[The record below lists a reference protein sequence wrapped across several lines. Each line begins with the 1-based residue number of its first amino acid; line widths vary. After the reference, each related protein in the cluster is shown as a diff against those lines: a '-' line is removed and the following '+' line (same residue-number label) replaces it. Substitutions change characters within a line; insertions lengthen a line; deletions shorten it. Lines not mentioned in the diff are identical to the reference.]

1 MTEFS
6 TTERTAQEQVT
17 SDVTVPITPRLDHAV
32 INVAGLLDHAQQQFR
47 RLGFQLTPRGHH
59 SLGSSNH
66 LAIFGENYL
75 ELLGYEA
82 ANEHTRKDLWLAP
95 PGLTGLVW
103 KTQDASAVFNHL
115 EQQQIAGSAPA
126 DFFRPVQLNDGSAPN
141 SRFRTVPLAAD
152 RVANGRSFFC
162 QHLTPELV
170 WRTEW
175 QRHPNG
181 VTDITG
187 FVIATHDPQHTA
199 HVYAQLF
206 GEHAVSSDNQGGV
219 EIHAGRATI
228 RFITPE
234 RATELFGK
242 IPAGENGTARMVAL
256 EFATVSLDQVRNSL
270 NVGEIPFSETGAH
283 THARVVVRAEDG
295 LGVALGFGEVATSGR
310 V

>member
-1 MTEFS
+1 MTEIS
-6 TTERTAQEQVT
+6 TPEQAAATKTA
-17 SDVTVPITPRLDHAV
+17 ITPRLDHAV

-95 PGLTGLVW
+95 LGLTGLVW
-103 KTQDASAVFNHL
+103 KTQDASAVFQHL
-115 EQQQIAGSAPA
+115 QQQNIAGSAPA
-126 DFFRPVQLNDGSAPN
+126 DFFRPVQLNDGSEPN
-141 SRFRTVPLAAD
+141 ARFRTVPLSAE

-181 VTDITG
+181 VSNITG
-187 FVIATHDPQHTA
+187 FVIATNAPQETA
-199 HVYAQLF
+199 SVYAELF
-206 GEHAVSSDNQGGV
+206 GESALSHGPHGEV
-219 EIHAGRATI
+219 EIKAGRATV

-234 RATELFGK
+234 RATALFGK
-242 IPAGENGTARMVAL
+242 IPEGENGTARMVAL
-256 EFATVSLDQVRNSL
+256 EFATASLDLVRQSL
-270 NVGEIPFSETGAH
+270 KVGEIAFSDTPEG
-283 THARVVVRAEDG
+283 VVVRAEDA
-295 LGVALGFGEVATSGR
+295 LGVALSFR
-310 V
+310 D

>member
-1 MTEFS
+1 M
-6 TTERTAQEQVT
+6 
-17 SDVTVPITPRLDHAV
+17 

-95 PGLTGLVW
+95 LGLTGLVW
-103 KTQDASAVFNHL
+103 KTQDASAVFQHL
-115 EQQQIAGSAPA
+115 QQQNIAGSAPA
-126 DFFRPVQLNDGSAPN
+126 DFFRPVQLNDGSEPN
-141 SRFRTVPLAAD
+141 ARFRTVPLSAV

-181 VTDITG
+181 VSNITG
-187 FVIATHDPQHTA
+187 FVIATNAPQETA
-199 HVYAQLF
+199 SVYAELF
-206 GEHAVSSDNQGGV
+206 GESALSHGPQGEV
-219 EIHAGRATI
+219 EIKAGRATV

-234 RATELFGK
+234 RATALFGK
-242 IPAGENGTARMVAL
+242 IPEGENGTARMVAL
-256 EFATVSLDQVRNSL
+256 EFATASLDLVRQSL
-270 NVGEIPFSETGAH
+270 KVGEIAFSDRPEG
-283 THARVVVRAEDG
+283 VVVRAEDA
-295 LGVALGFGEVATSGR
+295 LGVALSFR
-310 V
+310 D